1 MIWIILALGIT
12 GTASCPIPGQTELH
26 GFIRE
31 AARLSDYPYPK
42 AVEYGIRLVEQ
53 DGQWFAQF
61 YNGAEA
67 AIYWPGMIVL
77 NCDKLTTYPQVYIDS
92 VFVHEA
98 VHHLQFLNGEMTDT
112 RCRTLQK
119 LEQEAYQIQSSY
131 LVAHGEPA
139 VTGPAMRCSWRSK

>member
-1 MIWIILALGIT
+1 MIWLILALGIT

-42 AVEYGIRLVEQ
+42 AVEYGVRLVEQ
-53 DGQWFAQF
+53 DGQWFTLF

-77 NCDKLTTYPQVYIDS
+77 NCDKLETYPKVYQDS

-112 RCRTLQK
+112 GCRTLQK

-131 LVAHGEPA
+131 LVAHGEPS